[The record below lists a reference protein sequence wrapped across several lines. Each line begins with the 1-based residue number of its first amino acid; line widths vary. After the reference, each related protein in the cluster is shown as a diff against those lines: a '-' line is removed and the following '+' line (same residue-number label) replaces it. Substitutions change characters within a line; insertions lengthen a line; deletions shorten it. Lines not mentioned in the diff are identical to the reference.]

1 MVVVGETVVVVVGG
15 TVEVVVGWGVV
26 VELVVEV
33 DVVTKLVAD
42 GSAPGPVQA
51 VATKRRSVSRRTG
64 GMVRPGRWFPCSGS
78 LGGQMS
84 KVTAPGIRDRKGG
97 PKITVVTAYDYPG
110 AVIADRAGVDMILVG
125 DSVANVV
132 HGMDTTLE
140 VGLDEIV
147 LHTRAVKRAKPNAL
161 VVADMPW
168 LTFHLGTEDTVR
180 NAGRLVRDGGAEAV
194 KLEGGRK
201 RLKVIEA
208 ILDAEI
214 PVMGHV
220 GLTPQSVHAMGG
232 FKVQGKVVEAA
243 REMVDDA
250 KALSDA
256 GCFAIVIEGV
266 PDVLGE
272 IITKEVDAPTIG
284 IGAGPNTDGQVLV
297 FHDVLGLGSGSYP
310 KFVRPYAS
318 LADDAV
324 AALEQYKSD
333 VESGAFPGDEESY
346 HAPDEVV
353 SELLKGF

>member
-1 MVVVGETVVVVVGG
+1 MSGMPLTGQGRRDLTTV
-15 TVEVVVGWGVV
+15 
-26 VELVVEV
+26 
-33 DVVTKLVAD
+33 
-42 GSAPGPVQA
+42 
-51 VATKRRSVSRRTG
+51 RTEIG
-64 GMVRPGRWFPCSGS
+64 KHPAQVPSIGMT
-78 LGGQMS
+78 
-84 KVTAPGIRDRKGG
+84 KVTAPAILARKGG
-97 PKITVVTAYDYPG
+97 PKIAMVTAYDYPG
-110 AVIADRAGVDMILVG
+110 AVIADRAGIDIILIG

-140 VGLDEIV
+140 IGLDEIV
-147 LHTRAVKRAKPNAL
+147 LHTRAVNRAKPEAM

-168 LTFHLGTEDTVR
+168 LTFHIGPEDTVR
-180 NAGRLVRDGGAEAV
+180 NAGRLVREGGAEAV

-201 RLKVIEA
+201 RLPVIEA

-232 FKVQGKVVEAA
+232 FKVQGKVVDAA
-243 REMVDDA
+243 REMIEDA

-256 GCFAIVIEGV
+256 GCFSIVLEGV

-284 IGAGPNTDGQVLV
+284 IGAGPHTDGQVLV

-310 KFVRPYAS
+310 KFVRSYAH

-324 AALEQYKSD
+324 AALEQYKAD
-333 VESGAFPGDEESY
+333 VESGSFPADDESY
-346 HAPDEVV
+346 HISDEVA
-353 SELLKGF
+353 SELLKGI

>member
-1 MVVVGETVVVVVGG
+1 MT
-15 TVEVVVGWGVV
+15 
-26 VELVVEV
+26 
-33 DVVTKLVAD
+33 
-42 GSAPGPVQA
+42 
-51 VATKRRSVSRRTG
+51 
-64 GMVRPGRWFPCSGS
+64 
-78 LGGQMS
+78 
-84 KVTAPGIRDRKGG
+84 KVTAPGILGRKGG
-97 PKITVVTAYDYPG
+97 PKIAMVTAYDYPG
-110 AVIADRAGVDMILVG
+110 AVIADRAGIDIILIG

-132 HGMDTTLE
+132 HGMETTLE
-140 VGLDEIV
+140 IGLDEIV
-147 LHTRAVKRAKPNAL
+147 MHTRAVKRAKPDAL

-168 LTFHLGTEDTVR
+168 LSFHLGEEDSVR
-180 NAGRLVRDGGAEAV
+180 NAGRLVREGGAEAV

-201 RLKVIEA
+201 RLPVIEA

-232 FKVQGKVVEAA
+232 FKVQGKVVDAA
-243 REMVDDA
+243 REMIADA

-256 GCFAIVIEGV
+256 GCFSIVLEGV

-324 AALEQYKSD
+324 AALERFKAD
-333 VESGAFPGDEESY
+333 VQSGSFPGEGESY

-353 SELLKGF
+353 SELLKGI